1 MYQIRDII
9 IMVTTK
15 YQRRLINSF
24 LLFLCLF
31 GQDSN
36 FKKQA
41 ALLFQVSTD
50 ANTRRVKGLNSCFTL
65 ALYFCYLSRGIFFQ
79 MPLYHPQIMATD
91 IKQNP
96 VFGGEN

>member
-24 LLFLCLF
+24 LFFLCLF

-41 ALLFQVSTD
+41 ALLFQ
-50 ANTRRVKGLNSCFTL
+50 
-65 ALYFCYLSRGIFFQ
+65 Q
-79 MPLYHPQIMATD
+79 MQT
-91 IKQNP
+91 QG
-96 VFGGEN
+96 V